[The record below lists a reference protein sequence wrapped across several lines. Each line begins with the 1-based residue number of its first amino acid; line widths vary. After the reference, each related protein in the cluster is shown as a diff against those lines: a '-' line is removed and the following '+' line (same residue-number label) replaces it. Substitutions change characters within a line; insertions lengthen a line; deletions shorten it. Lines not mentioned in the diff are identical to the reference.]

1 MITNKIKDIREDND
15 LTQQKVADYLNVKRS
30 TYTMWELGDVNF
42 PIEKLVLL
50 AELFHTNIEYMLGI
64 SYSKTAMKYETE
76 IDSKYIGYQLRKVRV
91 KMRKTQKDFADLLGI
106 RQSSYSYYE
115 DGRTRIP
122 TDKLIILAKTY
133 HISINQLCGGI
144 PLNKRHPIF

>member
-1 MITNKIKDIREDND
+1 MVTHKVKDIREDND

-64 SYSKTAMKYETE
+64 
-76 IDSKYIGYQLRKVRV
+76 RK
-91 KMRKTQKDFADLLGI
+91 
-106 RQSSYSYYE
+106 
-115 DGRTRIP
+115 
-122 TDKLIILAKTY
+122 KLIHNILD
-133 HISINQLCGGI
+133 INYE
-144 PLNKRHPIF
+144 K